1 MLNFVPMIIN
11 GRDPDDWRWV
21 RDLLA
26 ISSKKKHSDSPKRT
40 NKHVSTFQPE
50 FKITNLKVGELFS
63 WMKVALATIC
73 PQHIGILQEA
83 GVVMIDMI
91 GKLRDG

>member
-1 MLNFVPMIIN
+1 MGENQTIGGESEIY
-11 GRDPDDWRWV
+11 W
-21 RDLLA
+21 LLA
-26 ISSKKKHSDSPKRT
+26 LKKHSDSPKRT

-63 WMKVALATIC
+63 WMIC
-73 PQHIGILQEA
+73 PQHIVILQEA

>member
-1 MLNFVPMIIN
+1 MGENLTIGGESEIY
-11 GRDPDDWRWV
+11 W
-21 RDLLA
+21 LLA
-26 ISSKKKHSDSPKRT
+26 LKKHSDSPKRT

-73 PQHIGILQEA
+73 PQHIVILQEA